1 MQMYRQ
7 YAHSKRG
14 ERVNIRISGKRHA
27 RIGLVAAQRES
38 ALLAPHTY
46 SGTMKATVF
55 EDWFENKLL
64 SCLSKGHVII
74 MDNAAFH
81 KKEVLYQIAKK
92 YSQELIFLPP
102 YSPEYNPIEH
112 TWSSLKRKVAG
123 CVHLYGSV
131 SQALNAVLEGN

>member
-1 MQMYRQ
+1 MYRQ
-7 YAHSKRG
+7 YARSKRG
-14 ERVNIRISGKRHA
+14 KRVNIRISGKHHA

-46 SGTMKATVF
+46 SGTMKASVF

-64 SCLSKGHVII
+64 SCLPKGHVII

-81 KKEVLYQIAKK
+81 KKEVLQNLAGK
-92 YSQELIFLPP
+92 YSQKLIFLPP

-112 TWSSLKRKVAG
+112 TWSAVKRKITGCIHRCDSVA
-123 CVHLYGSV
+123 
-131 SQALNAVLEGN
+131 QALDTVLEGN